1 MELSNKLLCTAGI
14 LCITGLLQGIGSSMY
29 AAVLPNM
36 VPDDV
41 QQKDVYL
48 LTGTVVDEFGVSII
62 GANII
67 EKGTTNGTVT
77 DIDGNFSLSVKNNS
91 VLEIS
96 YIGYVTEE
104 VKVAGQEKLSVTLHE
119 DSQSLDEVVVVGYG
133 TQKKVNLTGAVEQVT
148 SEVFNNRSVTNI
160 TQALQGS
167 IPNLNLQITD
177 GKPTRTASF
186 NVRGTTSIG
195 QGGNALVLIDGVEG
209 DPSTLNPNDIA
220 SVSVLKDAASAAIYG
235 ARGTFGVVLITTKE
249 PNKDKTSITYTGNFS
264 LQRPTTVPNFV
275 TDGYEYA
282 SHFYESYH
290 AWNNYSAD
298 PQSINKQQEFSLAWL
313 DEFKRRKEQ
322 GITQEWDIDSNGKF
336 VYYGNTDWYN
346 ELYKKNTFAQD
357 HNLSIS
363 GNNGKLNYY
372 ISGRFYGYNGLFRY
386 NTDDYKTMNLRAK
399 GSIQVFDWLKIEN
412 NMEFSNM
419 NYHNP
424 INIGSGGGIWRNL
437 SDAAH
442 PSSLIYNPDGTFTHS
457 AAYTLGDFIYGKNGI
472 DTNNKVLRNTT
483 SFIASFLDNKL
494 HVRGDFTFRNTDE
507 GQTQR
512 RVPVPYSTVKGEITW
527 LGSDTNDLQEY
538 KTQTNYIATNI
549 YTDYENTFNDSH
561 YFKGMVGYNYEQ
573 STYNALTVSR
583 NGLLFE
589 DSENINLA
597 LGDAITTSGAY
608 NKWRIA
614 GGFFRLNYSYKD
626 RYLVEIN
633 GRYDGSSKFPIDQQW
648 AFFPSISAGWRPSE
662 ETFWKVDPKII
673 SDLKIRASY
682 GSLGNGNVDPYSY
695 MELLSI
701 STSDRVLNGLLN
713 KYTNA
718 PAVMPEGLTW
728 ETATTTDVGAD
739 FGSLDGRFRFSGDY
753 YIRKTTDMYTVGQT
767 LPDVFGA
774 DSPKGNYADMTTK
787 GWEVT
792 LTWRDK
798 FQLADKS
805 FNYEIRGTLA
815 DYKSTIDR
823 YNNETGN
830 INDYYT
836 GMRLGEIWGYETEG
850 LFQSQE
856 EIDNHA
862 DQTLIQSSSQHV
874 TYPGDVKIKDLNGD
888 GVIDY
893 GNNTLDKH
901 GDKKVIGNSLPR
913 FSYSLNLSAD
923 WNNFFISA
931 FFQGVGKQDWY
942 PSSECIFWGQYNR
955 PYNNLPAWHLGNY
968 WTEDNRDAYL
978 PRYAGYNESLKST
991 PQTRYLQNIAY
1002 IRLKNLQV
1010 GYNLPQSFTSKMCI
1024 QNAHVY
1030 ISAENLWCWSP
1041 LYRHTHDLD
1050 VTNVFGSDPEL
1061 TTANVDNNKG
1071 GINIDH
1077 GSGDGQSYPQ
1087 MMSISLGISLT
1098 F

>member
-1 MELSNKLLCTAGI
+1 
-14 LCITGLLQGIGSSMY
+14 MY
-29 AAVLPNM
+29 ASIPNRI
-36 VPDDV
+36 PDFI
-41 QQKDVYL
+41 QQQEGTYL
-48 LTGTVVDEFGVSII
+48 LTGSIVDESGIPVI
-62 GANII
+62 GANIV

-77 DIDGNFSLSVKNNS
+77 DIDGNFSIQVGANS
-91 VLEIS
+91 VLSVS
-96 YIGYVTEE
+96 YIGYVS
-104 VKVAGQEKLSVTLHE
+104 QEIRVEGNKTLNVVLKE

-148 SEVFNNRSVTNI
+148 SEVFDNRSVANA

-209 DPSTLNPNDIA
+209 DPSMLNPNDIA

-249 PNKDKTSITYTGNFS
+249 PNKDKTSITYSGNFS
-264 LQRPTTVPNFV
+264 LQRPTTVPDFV

-282 SHFYESYH
+282 SHFYEAYH

-298 PQSINKQQEFSLAWL
+298 PKNINKTQEFSLAWL
-313 DEFKRRKEQ
+313 EEFRRRKEQ
-322 GITQEWDIDSNGKF
+322 GITQEWEVDANGKYT
-336 VYYGNTDWYN
+336 YYGNTDWYS

-357 HNLSIS
+357 HNVSIS

-372 ISGRFYGYNGLFRY
+372 VSGRFYGYDGLFKY

-419 NYHNP
+419 DYHNP
-424 INIGSGGGIWRNL
+424 INIGEGGGIWRNL
-437 SDAAH
+437 ADEGH
-442 PSSLIYNPDGTFTHS
+442 PSSPIYNPDGSFTHS

-472 DTNNKVLRNTT
+472 DTNNRVLRNTT
-483 SFIASFLDNKL
+483 SFTASFLENKL

-507 GQTQR
+507 GETQR
-512 RVPVPYSTVKGEITW
+512 RVAIPYSTVEGQTTL

-549 YTDYENTFNDSH
+549 YADYENTFNDVH

-573 STYNALTVSR
+573 SSYDALTVRR
-583 NGLLFE
+583 NGLLLE

-608 NKWRIA
+608 NKWRVA
-614 GGFFRLNYSYKD
+614 GGFFRLNYAYHD
-626 RYLVEIN
+626 RYLVEVN
-633 GRYDGSSKFPIDQQW
+633 GRYDGSSKFPMDQQW

-662 ETFWKVDPKII
+662 EAFWKVDSKII

-682 GSLGNGNVDPYSY
+682 GSLGNGNVSPYSF
-695 MELLSI
+695 MELLGI
-701 STSDRVLNGLLN
+701 STSGRVLNGLLN
-713 KYTNA
+713 KYTSA
-718 PAVMPEGLTW
+718 PAVMPDGLTW
-728 ETATTTDVGAD
+728 ETATTTDIGAD
-739 FGSLDGRFRFSGDY
+739 FGSLDGRLRFSGDY

-774 DSPKGNYADMTTK
+774 SSPKGNYADMTTR
-787 GWEVT
+787 GWEIT
-792 LTWRDK
+792 LTWRDQ
-798 FQLADKS
+798 FQLADKP

-823 YNNETGN
+823 YNNTTKN
-830 INDYYT
+830 LDDYYE
-836 GMRLGEIWGYETEG
+836 GMQLGEIWGYETEG

-874 TYPGDVKIKDLNGD
+874 TYPGDVKIKDQNGD

-893 GNNTLDKH
+893 GINTLDDH

-913 FSYSLNLSAD
+913 FSYSINLSAD
-923 WNNFFISA
+923 WNNFFVSA

-942 PSSECIFWGQYNR
+942 PSNECIFWGQYNR
-955 PYNNLPAWHLGNY
+955 PYNNLPSWHLGNY

-978 PRYAGYNESLKST
+978 PRYAGYNNSIKTT
-991 PQTRYLQNIAY
+991 PQTRYLQNVAY

-1010 GYNLPQSFTSKMCI
+1010 GYNLPHNITSKMRM
-1024 QNAHVY
+1024 QNARVY
-1030 ISAENLWCWSP
+1030 ISAENVWCWSP
-1041 LYRHTHDLD
+1041 LYKHTKDLD
-1050 VTNVFGSDPEL
+1050 VTNIYGSDPEL
-1061 TTANVDNNKG
+1061 TSANVDNNKG
-1071 GINIDH
+1071 GVSVDH

-1087 MMSISLGISLT
+1087 MMSISLGVSVT

>member
-1 MELSNKLLCTAGI
+1 
-14 LCITGLLQGIGSSMY
+14 MY
-29 AAVLPNM
+29 ASIPNRI
-36 VPDDV
+36 PDFI
-41 QQKDVYL
+41 QQQEGTYL
-48 LTGTVVDEFGVSII
+48 LTGSIVDESGIPVI
-62 GANII
+62 GANIV

-77 DIDGNFSLSVKNNS
+77 DIDGNFSIQVGANS
-91 VLEIS
+91 VLSVS
-96 YIGYVTEE
+96 YIGYVS
-104 VKVAGQEKLSVTLHE
+104 QEIRVEGNKTLNVVLKE

-148 SEVFNNRSVTNI
+148 SEVFDNRSVANA

-209 DPSTLNPNDIA
+209 DPSMLNPNDIA

-249 PNKDKTSITYTGNFS
+249 PNKDKTSITYSGNFS
-264 LQRPTTVPNFV
+264 LQRPTTVPDFV

-282 SHFYESYH
+282 SHFYEAYH

-298 PQSINKQQEFSLAWL
+298 PKNINKTQEFSLAWL
-313 DEFKRRKEQ
+313 EEFRRRKEQ
-322 GITQEWDIDSNGKF
+322 GITQEWEVDANGKYT
-336 VYYGNTDWYN
+336 YYGNTDWYS

-357 HNLSIS
+357 HNVSIS

-372 ISGRFYGYNGLFRY
+372 VSGRFYGYDGLFKY

-419 NYHNP
+419 DYHNP
-424 INIGSGGGIWRNL
+424 INVGEGGGIWRNL
-437 SDAAH
+437 ADEGH
-442 PSSLIYNPDGTFTHS
+442 PSSPIYNPDGSFTHS

-472 DTNNKVLRNTT
+472 DTNNRVLRNTT
-483 SFIASFLDNKL
+483 SFTASFLENKL

-507 GQTQR
+507 GETQR
-512 RVPVPYSTVKGEITW
+512 RVAIPYSTVEGQTTL

-549 YTDYENTFNDSH
+549 YADYENTFNDVH

-573 STYNALTVSR
+573 SSYDALTVRR
-583 NGLLFE
+583 NGLLLE

-608 NKWRIA
+608 NKWRVA
-614 GGFFRLNYSYKD
+614 GGFFRLNYAYHD
-626 RYLVEIN
+626 RYLVEVN
-633 GRYDGSSKFPIDQQW
+633 GRYDGSSKFPMDQQW

-662 ETFWKVDPKII
+662 EAFWKVDSKII

-682 GSLGNGNVDPYSY
+682 GSLGNGNVSPYSF
-695 MELLSI
+695 MELLGI
-701 STSDRVLNGLLN
+701 STSGRVLNGLLN
-713 KYTNA
+713 KYTSA
-718 PAVMPEGLTW
+718 PAVMPDGLTW
-728 ETATTTDVGAD
+728 ETATTTDIGAD
-739 FGSLDGRFRFSGDY
+739 FGSLDGRLRFSGDY

-774 DSPKGNYADMTTK
+774 SSPKGNYADMTTR
-787 GWEVT
+787 GWEIT
-792 LTWRDK
+792 LTWRDQ
-798 FQLADKS
+798 FQLADKP

-823 YNNETGN
+823 YNNTTKN
-830 INDYYT
+830 LDDYYE
-836 GMRLGEIWGYETEG
+836 GMQLGEIWGYETEG

-893 GNNTLDKH
+893 GINTLDDH

-913 FSYSLNLSAD
+913 FSYSINLSAD
-923 WNNFFISA
+923 WNNFFVSA

-942 PSSECIFWGQYNR
+942 PSNECIFWGQYNR
-955 PYNNLPAWHLGNY
+955 PYNNLPSWHLGNY

-978 PRYAGYNESLKST
+978 PRYAGYNNSIKTT
-991 PQTRYLQNIAY
+991 PQTRYLQNVAY

-1010 GYNLPQSFTSKMCI
+1010 GYNLPHNITSKMRM
-1024 QNAHVY
+1024 QNARVY
-1030 ISAENLWCWSP
+1030 ISAENVWCWSP
-1041 LYRHTHDLD
+1041 LYKHTKDLD
-1050 VTNVFGSDPEL
+1050 VTNIYGSDPEL
-1061 TTANVDNNKG
+1061 TSANVDNNKG
-1071 GINIDH
+1071 GVSVDH

-1087 MMSISLGISLT
+1087 MMSISLGVSVT